1 MSIVYDTY
9 RINIS
14 YDKTINIII
23 YDIMMYNQYSLLIND
38 FILKEKI
45 CKLLTMKELY
55 NILIKIFNKDFDD
68 YKHDINFHII
78 GDNMKINIDI
88 CLNILNINFDL
99 ILKKEEIE
107 KDKSVLLLNEELIL
121 INKKYDI
128 LYKKYQELKKYFDD
142 LANKEEIYY
151 VDIFNQ
157 ISLRHHGAIIS
168 YCKTY
173 FKKIKISNKN
183 RFIFLSDKNNY
194 NHINSL
200 FSLKDFLILDNFNV
214 NELDSNPQNLYYGFY
229 IKHDIEHLII
239 DNVALDLSSLNKIN
253 INILEI
259 NYTIVG
265 QNSFNYF
272 NFDININVLII
283 RNELTNVFEELK
295 KNILKIKDEIIL
307 YNCPI
312 LKANAEF
319 CSWCKTKNI
328 KLTMN

>member
-1 MSIVYDTY
+1 
-9 RINIS
+9 
-14 YDKTINIII
+14 
-23 YDIMMYNQYSLLIND
+23 
-38 FILKEKI
+38 
-45 CKLLTMKELY
+45 MKELY

-151 VDIFNQ
+151 VDIFNNENGQ
-157 ISLRHHGAIIS
+157 IR
-168 YCKTY
+168 Y
-173 FKKIKISNKN
+173 FKKIRLSNKN
-183 RFIFLSDKNNY
+183 RFIFLSKTSDY

-200 FSLKDFLILDNFNV
+200 FSLKDFLILDIFTNYSSGYNT
-214 NELDSNPQNLYYGFY
+214 QNLYYGFY

-239 DNVALDLSSLNKIN
+239 DNVLLDLSSLNKIN

-259 NYTIVG
+259 NYTIESH
-265 QNSFNYF
+265 NSFYYF

-283 RNELTNVFEELK
+283 RNELRNVFEKLK
-295 KNILKIKDEIIL
+295 ENILKIKDEIIL